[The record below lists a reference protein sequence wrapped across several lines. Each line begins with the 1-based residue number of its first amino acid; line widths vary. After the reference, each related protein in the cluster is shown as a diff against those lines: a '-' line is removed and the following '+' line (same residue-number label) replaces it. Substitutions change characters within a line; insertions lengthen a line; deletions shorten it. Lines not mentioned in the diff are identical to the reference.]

1 LYLNLRHLDLEN
13 INKQNFVKGKITFIC
28 EIGGM
33 AFDASALKN
42 NI

>member
-1 LYLNLRHLDLEN
+1 MLLNIRNLDLEN
-13 INKQNFVKGKITFIC
+13 INKQSFVKGKITFIC